1 MPPVGSLALYV
12 PVVLIMA
19 FTPGPATLFVLSRSA
34 SHGRRA
40 GFLSAA
46 GLLSGTLVL
55 IMLAAAGLTNVL
67 AASPGAFEAVKM
79 AGAAYLVYLGVR
91 MIAATGGAV
100 EDGTTVRGRSGWR
113 LYRDGFL
120 TELLNPKSALF
131 YASVLPQFVDTRR
144 SDVPLQMVVLGVVFV
159 VFAALSL
166 TLIAIFAAALK
177 ALLVGSP
184 AWRTVTRWASG
195 LVLVGLGLRLA
206 VSKAR

>member
-1 MPPVGSLALYV
+1 MPTVGSLALYV
-12 PVVLIMA
+12 PVVLVMA

-34 SHGRRA
+34 SQGRRA

-55 IMLAAAGLTNVL
+55 IVLAAVGLTNVL
-67 AASPGAFEAVKM
+67 AASPRAFEAVK
-79 AGAAYLVYLGVR
+79 AVGAAYVIYLGVR
-91 MIAATGGAV
+91 AIAATGGAV
-100 EDGTTVRGRSGWR
+100 EDGPTVRGQSGWR
-113 LYRDGFL
+113 LFRDGIL

-131 YASVLPQFVDTRR
+131 YASILPQFVDTRR
-144 SDVPLQMVVLGVVFV
+144 SDVPLQMVILGVVFV

-177 ALLVGSP
+177 TLLMGSS

-195 LVLVGLGLRLA
+195 LILVGLGLRLA